1 MGPSWVVSALVVA
14 LVAALS
20 YLALRARREA
30 SRLRARLEGA
40 SQDLQRLQVAFSLF
54 APEDVVDRIASRGV
68 PTGGERKEITALFAD
83 LVGFTALS
91 EAVDPST
98 LVRILNGY
106 FQLTSRAVNEHRGH
120 VSTFIG
126 DGVLA
131 LFGAHQPN
139 PWQADDA
146 VHAAL
151 AMRKALERYNSQL
164 EAEGLPKL
172 SFGVGIHRGVGV
184 AGVVGS
190 DHLME
195 FTVIGRVVNLAARVE
210 QLTRTHQVDVLVTED
225 VQRTLDSRFSLRQ
238 LPASEVKGI
247 AEPVVTFAVEG
258 FGAQERQEP

>member
-1 MGPSWVVSALVVA
+1 MSPAWAVAVVA
-14 LVAALS
+14 VALTAVL
-20 YLALRARREA
+20 LQLLLRARRQA
-30 SRLRARLEGA
+30 ARLRAQLESA
-40 SQDLQRLQVAFSLF
+40 SEDLQRLQVAFSLF
-54 APEDVVDRIASRGV
+54 APEDVVDRIASSGV
-68 PTGGERKEITALFAD
+68 PTSGERKEVTALFAD

-91 EAVDPST
+91 EAVEPST

-106 FQLTSRAVNEHRGH
+106 FQLTSRAITEHRGH

-151 AMRKALERYNSQL
+151 AMRKALERYNQEL

-172 SFGVGIHRGVGV
+172 SVGVGIHRGVGV

-190 DHLME
+190 DHLKE
-195 FTVIGRVVNLAARVE
+195 FAVVGRVVNLAARVQ
-210 QLTRTHQVDVLVTED
+210 QLTRTHQVDVLVTQD
-225 VQRTLDSRFSLRQ
+225 VQKTLDPRFVLSP
-238 LPASEVKGI
+238 LPATKVKGI
-247 AEPVVTFAVEG
+247 AEPVVTFAVQG
-258 FGAQERQEP
+258 FAARESPA